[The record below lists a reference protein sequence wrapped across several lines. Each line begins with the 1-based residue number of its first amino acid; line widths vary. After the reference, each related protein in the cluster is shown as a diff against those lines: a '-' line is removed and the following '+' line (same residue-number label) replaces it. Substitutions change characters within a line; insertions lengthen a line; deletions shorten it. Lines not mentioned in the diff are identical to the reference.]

1 MRLTSRLAIVFCIF
15 LFGITACTTSGISSS
30 GSSGTCDNVLYPV
43 KQGAVWMYASTG
55 GPGGSFTYTD
65 TITQVRADGFT
76 LTSQFADA
84 QRAQEWF
91 CRTDGLQALQ
101 IGGSS
106 AAGIS
111 TQGIT
116 AAFRTLEV
124 SGVSLPRVITA
135 GMPWQYAL
143 KMEGSMAMPG
153 DQQSPSSGSYS
164 VTMQELGKET
174 IRVPAGTF
182 EAIKLQANSSVDIMT
197 DFQGIPVPV
206 KYSGVTLIWYVPNV
220 GYVKSIENGD
230 FGGSA
235 FSITTELQSYNIPQ

>member
-1 MRLTSRLAIVFCIF
+1 MRLTLRLAIVLCIF

-43 KQGAVWMYASTG
+43 KQGAAWTYASAG

-65 TITQVRADGFT
+65 TITQVRTDGFT

-84 QRAQEWF
+84 QRAQEWS
-91 CRTDGLQALQ
+91 CRSDGLQALQ

-111 TQGIT
+111 TQGIM

-124 SGVSLPRVITA
+124 SGVSLPREITV
-135 GMPWQYAL
+135 GTQWQYAL

-164 VTMQELGKET
+164 VSMQELGQET

-235 FSITTELQSYNIPQ
+235 FSITTELQSYNIP